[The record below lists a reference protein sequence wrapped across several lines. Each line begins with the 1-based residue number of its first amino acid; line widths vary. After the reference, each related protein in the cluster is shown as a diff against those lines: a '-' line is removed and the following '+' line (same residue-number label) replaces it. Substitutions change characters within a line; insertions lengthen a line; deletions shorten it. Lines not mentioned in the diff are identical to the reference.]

1 MLGKSTEQTRNFGM
15 RSTRYILLFLLNISI
30 ISCEVGCV
38 RKQSPIQ
45 GSSSVLP
52 NIVLII
58 ADDMAWND
66 CGAYGHP
73 HIQTPNLNRLAK
85 QGMRFDQAF
94 LTTSSCSPSRSSII
108 TGKYPHQTDAEQL
121 HWPLPGYNTTF
132 VELLKSSG
140 YWTAQSGKWHLGEE
154 VKDRFDL
161 VRAGGSE
168 EDRARTPRDGSGAE
182 DWVQTLR
189 EAPADQPF
197 FLWLAAFDPHR
208 AYKQG
213 VIPRTH
219 AIEEVIVPSYLPD
232 TREVRQDLALY
243 YDEISRLDT
252 YVGKLWEELKEQG
265 KENNTCIL
273 FISDNGRPFPRD
285 KTTLYD
291 GGIRTPF
298 IAYWPDQIKEG
309 STSDALVSSIDIA
322 PTCLAL
328 AGAEIPSSMEGIS
341 LVPLLKDPSSTETL
355 RSFVVAEDH
364 WHDHDDFGR
373 AIRTEQFK
381 YIRNFYPELPNT
393 PPADALKG
401 MAYLSMLALKE
412 TGELTS
418 AQSRIFL
425 PQRNPEELYDINL
438 DPEELNNLVEDES
451 YQEVLDGMRAR
462 LSTWQEHSGD
472 RLPEK
477 RTPDEYDRVT
487 GDPLPNRSMKRVS
500 NKKVNDT

>member
-1 MLGKSTEQTRNFGM
+1 M
-15 RSTRYILLFLLNISI
+15 RTTRYILLLCLNISI
-30 ISCEVGCV
+30 ICCEVGCL
-38 RKQSPIQ
+38 REESATQSPPEERPNV
-45 GSSSVLP
+45 VL
-52 NIVLII
+52 VI

-73 HIQTPNLNRLAK
+73 HIQTPHLDQLAQ

-132 VELLKSSG
+132 VELLKAKG
-140 YWTAQSGKWHLGEE
+140 YWTAQSGKWHLGEA

-161 VRAGGSE
+161 VKAGGSDADKE
-168 EDRARTPRDGSGAE
+168 RTPRDGSGAE

-189 EAPADQPF
+189 EAPTDQPF

-208 AYKQG
+208 AYREG
-213 VIPRTH
+213 SIPRPHTV
-219 AIEEVIVPSYLPD
+219 EEVVVPSYLPD

-243 YDEISRLDT
+243 YDEISRLDA
-252 YVGKLWEELKEQG
+252 YVGELWQELKAQG
-265 KENNTCIL
+265 REENTCIL

-285 KTTLYD
+285 KTTLYE

-298 IAYWPDQIKEG
+298 IAYWPDQIKAG
-309 STSDALVSSIDIA
+309 STSDALVSSLDIA

-328 AGAEIPSSMEGIS
+328 AGVEIPSFMEGIS
-341 LVPLLKDPSSTETL
+341 LVPLLEDPSTAVEL
-355 RSFVVAEDH
+355 HSFVVAEDH

-373 AIRTEQFK
+373 AIRTDRFK

-401 MAYLSMLALKE
+401 MAYNSMLDLKE
-412 TGELTS
+412 KGELTT
-418 AQSRIFL
+418 AQNRIFL
-425 PQRNPEELYDINL
+425 PERPPEELYDVKE
-438 DPEELNNLVEDES
+438 DPEELNNLVEDEA
-451 YQEVLDGMRAR
+451 YREVLGEMRER
-462 LSTWQEHSGD
+462 LSRWQKDTGD
-472 RLPEK
+472 KLPEK

-487 GDPLPNRSMKRVS
+487 GDPLSNRSLKRVS

>member
-1 MLGKSTEQTRNFGM
+1 M
-15 RSTRYILLFLLNISI
+15 RSIRYLLLFLLNISI
-30 ISCEVGCV
+30 IFCEVSCLREKSSTGDT
-38 RKQSPIQ
+38 SPIR
-45 GSSSVLP
+45 P
-52 NIVLII
+52 NLVLII

-73 HIQTPNLNRLAK
+73 HIQTPNLDRMAR
-85 QGMRFDQAF
+85 QGLRFDQAF

-121 HWPLPGYNTTF
+121 HWPLPGYNITF
-132 VELLKSSG
+132 VELLKSAG

-154 VKDRFDL
+154 VKNRFDL
-161 VRAGGSE
+161 VRAGGSG

-189 EAPADQPF
+189 EAPSDQPF

-208 AYKQG
+208 AYKEG
-213 VIPRTH
+213 IIPRTH
-219 AIEEVIVPSYLPD
+219 TVEEVVVPSYLPD

-243 YDEISRLDT
+243 YDEISRLDA
-252 YVGKLWEELKEQG
+252 YVGELWQELKAQG
-265 KENNTCIL
+265 REDNTCIL

-285 KTTLYD
+285 KTTLYE

-298 IAYWPDQIKEG
+298 IAYWPDKIEAG
-309 STSDALVSSIDIA
+309 STSDALVSSLDIA
-322 PTCLAL
+322 PTCLDL
-328 AGAEIPSSMEGIS
+328 AGAEIPSFMEGVS
-341 LVPLLKDPSSTETL
+341 LAASFENPSSSEPL
-355 RSFVVAEDH
+355 HEFVVAEDH

-373 AIRTEQFK
+373 AIRTSQFK

-401 MAYLSMLALKE
+401 MAYNSMLKLRE
-412 TGELTS
+412 RGELTA
-418 AQSRIFL
+418 AQNRIFL
-425 PQRNPEELYDINL
+425 PQRASEELYNL
-438 DPEELNNLVEDES
+438 EEDPEELNNLADDES
-451 YQEVLDGMRAR
+451 FQEELLAMRER
-462 LSTWQEHSGD
+462 LSTWQKATAD
-472 RLPEK
+472 RLPEQ

-500 NKKVNDT
+500 NKMVNNK